1 MRWTDTQD
9 ALLASGSPVSR
20 LIELGPSAT
29 LTGMAQK
36 QATGLVTDGRRSAAA
51 SLDLLSYSNT
61 GHDAKLWYEYE
72 PEVEEETKEAIEQA
86 VQAQEEAEKKA
97 VEESKK
103 KADEEKT
110 ARESASGSPIA
121 NSTAAVP
128 DCQLPA
134 SLVIRMLIARR
145 LKRTLGQMPS
155 SFDKSIRD
163 LSGGKSILQNEM
175 VSDLVGEF
183 GEQRVPDGIEDLP
196 LSQLDSRF
204 GDMAN
209 MGKISGALVGRLL
222 SNKMPVGCNQTFLR
236 EHLAV
241 KWGLGPGRQG
251 AVLISA
257 LVSEPAARLTSMKEA
272 LELIDDSTQQYA
284 AWCGLTLSAASE
296 QQQQQQQQQQ
306 QNHQKPQQHA
316 TVTVSTS
323 NDQCHCDSHIELQE
337 YSSQV
342 DELQAKLDAL
352 DAEFSSDY
360 LSGALPVF
368 DARKVRRYNDWWN
381 ADRIRAATSDIA
393 PDNPQQVLKPC
404 RPQTRVDDEG
414 NIIYVEAERSQGYL
428 ETIQSEYVNSR
439 PALSR
444 LVSLRSK
451 RSKRDSSW
459 ALNAELTSTFFS
471 VMARSLDTG
480 FISFAERAVLITGAG
495 PGSIAMAVA
504 RLLLK
509 SGAKVIVTT
518 RQTPA
523 DAATVYQQLYDECGS
538 AGSELV
544 LVQANLSSAQDCQH
558 VVDYIHNDMKCELDA
573 VIPFAA
579 ALEPSAEI
587 EQIGAINELAHRMML
602 TNIYRLLGRLIASQK
617 ERGVHCH
624 PTQVIVPLSPN
635 RGTFGGDG
643 LYSESKLGLEALL
656 YRAESESWGG
666 DYISVCGAIIGWTR
680 STRLMRAN
688 DIVAESVES
697 HGVLTFSAEEMAFN
711 VVAMMD
717 PAMVELCET
726 QPILADFGGALE
738 CLTDCSEVISRARRE
753 LQFVSS
759 TRKEICKERALEHEL
774 IHGKQPTVPQ
784 PSTHQRATLRVG
796 FPNLPLSNED
806 ARSTQFGLRAADPA
820 DQIVVV
826 GFSELGPHGSA
837 RTRWEMESQGRL
849 TISGFVEMAWMMG
862 LIRHHNER
870 RPDGSFYVGW
880 CDAKTGAPIAEQDIE
895 EKYGAYIQEHTGVR
909 RILKD
914 DIPEWDPEK
923 RQVLE
928 ETVLTQDLPEF
939 EVSRGSAE
947 ALKSKHG
954 DNVVVRPSSSEDTC
968 LVRIRRGTSI
978 AILKEVPFQAGVVAG
993 LIPKGWDA
1001 QRYGVP
1007 PDLAQALEPSTL
1019 FTLCCVAEAF
1029 YSAGLPDPTEIFA
1042 HMHVAE
1048 FGNFLGTLM
1057 GGSSKVKSLYR
1068 DMLLDRPMASDTLAD
1083 SFANTPAAWV
1093 NMLLLGASGPIKTP
1107 SGACA
1112 TSIESIDSAVDSIR
1126 SGKTKMCLVGG
1137 YDDLQEDES
1146 YGFSMLKATVNTA
1159 EEAARGR
1166 QPHEMSRPLT
1176 ESRAGFVESH
1186 GCGVQLICRAS
1197 VAIEM
1202 GLPIYGVIAGSTM
1215 AADTVG
1221 RSIPAPGQGLL
1232 TFARENLKP
1241 LLDPSSSGS
1250 DTSTSVL
1257 TGPGT
1262 TPYSLED
1269 QDSDDFWWTVS
1280 SQREALLSPMRASLA
1295 QHHLTIDD
1303 VDFASLHATSTKS
1316 GDLNEFKVISNQL
1329 HHLGRTT
1336 HQPLWTVCQK
1346 ALTGHPKA
1354 PAAAWM
1360 LNGCLQIMRD
1370 GTLPAN
1376 RNADNVDPA
1385 LRSFSMLAVPKASMP
1400 LPDPKAFL
1408 VTSFGF
1414 GQKSGQL
1421 VGVSPKYVYGLLSA
1435 QEYSA
1440 YRARTLQRMERADGK
1455 YARAVMENRIVGI
1468 LDYAPYDGENTKK
1481 VLLDPDSRAV
1491 YDGMAGTWRFEV

>member
-1 MRWTDTQD
+1 MDT
-9 ALLASGSPVSR
+9 
-20 LIELGPSAT
+20 
-29 LTGMAQK
+29 
-36 QATGLVTDGRRSAAA
+36 
-51 SLDLLSYSNT
+51 
-61 GHDAKLWYEYE
+61 
-72 PEVEEETKEAIEQA
+72 
-86 VQAQEEAEKKA
+86 
-97 VEESKK
+97 
-103 KADEEKT
+103 
-110 ARESASGSPIA
+110 
-121 NSTAAVP
+121 
-128 DCQLPA
+128 
-134 SLVIRMLIARR
+134 
-145 LKRTLGQMPS
+145 
-155 SFDKSIRD
+155 
-163 LSGGKSILQNEM
+163 
-175 VSDLVGEF
+175 
-183 GEQRVPDGIEDLP
+183 
-196 LSQLDSRF
+196 
-204 GDMAN
+204 
-209 MGKISGALVGRLL
+209 
-222 SNKMPVGCNQTFLR
+222 
-236 EHLAV
+236 
-241 KWGLGPGRQG
+241 
-251 AVLISA
+251 
-257 LVSEPAARLTSMKEA
+257 
-272 LELIDDSTQQYA
+272 
-284 AWCGLTLSAASE
+284 
-296 QQQQQQQQQQ
+296 
-306 QNHQKPQQHA
+306 
-316 TVTVSTS
+316 
-323 NDQCHCDSHIELQE
+323 
-337 YSSQV
+337 
-342 DELQAKLDAL
+342 
-352 DAEFSSDY
+352 
-360 LSGALPVF
+360 
-368 DARKVRRYNDWWN
+368 
-381 ADRIRAATSDIA
+381 
-393 PDNPQQVLKPC
+393 
-404 RPQTRVDDEG
+404 
-414 NIIYVEAERSQGYL
+414 
-428 ETIQSEYVNSR
+428 
-439 PALSR
+439 
-444 LVSLRSK
+444 
-451 RSKRDSSW
+451 
-459 ALNAELTSTFFS
+459 ELTSTLFS
-471 VMARSLDTG
+471 VMARCLETG
-480 FISFAERAVLITGAG
+480 FPSFAGRAVLITGAG

-509 SGAKVIVTT
+509 SGARVIVTT

-523 DAATVYQQLYDECGS
+523 EAAQVYQQLYHEHGS
-538 AGSELV
+538 ASSELV

-558 VVDYIHNDMKCELDA
+558 LVDYIHTAMECELYA

-602 TNIYRLLGRLIASQK
+602 TNIYRLLGRLIQSQK

-666 DYISVCGAIIGWTR
+666 NYISVCGAIIGWTR

-717 PAMVELCET
+717 PAIVELCET

-753 LQFVSS
+753 IQFVSS
-759 TRKEICKERALEHEL
+759 TRREICKERSREHEL
-774 IHGKQPTVPQ
+774 MHGKPPTVRQ
-784 PSTHQRATLRVG
+784 PPTHPRATLRVG
-796 FPNLPLSNED
+796 FPSLPLSNED
-806 ARSTQFGLRAADPA
+806 GLTTQFGLSAADPA

-849 TISGFVEMAWMMG
+849 SLSGFVEMAWMMG

-870 RPDGSFYVGW
+870 RPDGTFYVGW
-880 CDAKTGAPIAEQDIE
+880 CDSKTGAPIAEQDME

-909 RILKD
+909 RMALH
-914 DIPEWDPEK
+914 DIPEWDPAK

-939 EVSRGSAE
+939 EVPRASAE
-947 ALKSKHG
+947 ALKSKYG
-954 DNVVVRPSSSEDTC
+954 DKVVVRPCSNGNGETC
-968 LVRIRRGTSI
+968 LVRIKRGTSI
-978 AILKEVPFQAGVVAG
+978 AIPKEVPFQAGVVAG
-993 LIPKGWDA
+993 LIPKGWNA
-1001 QRYGVP
+1001 QTYGVP
-1007 PDLAQALEPSTL
+1007 ADLAQSLEPSTL

-1042 HMHVAE
+1042 HVHVAE

-1057 GGSSKVKSLYR
+1057 GGSSKVKNLYR
-1068 DMLLDRPMASDTLAD
+1068 DAFLDRPIASDTLAD

-1112 TSIESIDSAVDSIR
+1112 TGIESIDSAVDSLR

-1166 QPHEMSRPLT
+1166 LPHEMSRPLT

-1215 AADTVG
+1215 TADTVG

-1241 LLDPSSSGS
+1241 LPDSSGS
-1250 DTSTSVL
+1250 DTSSSGL
-1257 TGPGT
+1257 TCVGT
-1262 TPYSLED
+1262 TPNSVED
-1269 QDSDDFWWTVS
+1269 QDSDDFWWTVAGPS
-1280 SQREALLSPMRASLA
+1280 SALLSPMRASLA
-1295 QHHLTIDD
+1295 AHHLTIDD
-1303 VDFASLHATSTKS
+1303 VSFASLHATSTKS
-1316 GDLNEFKVISNQL
+1316 GDLNEFKVISTQL

-1336 HQPLWTVCQK
+1336 RQPLWTVCQK

-1360 LNGCLQIMRD
+1360 LNGCLQILRD
-1370 GTLPAN
+1370 GTIPAQ

-1385 LRSFSMLAVPKASMP
+1385 LRPFSMLAVPKASIR
-1400 LPDPKAFL
+1400 LSDTKAFL
-1408 VTSFGF
+1408 LTSFGF

-1421 VGVSPKYVYGLLSA
+1421 VGVAAKYFYRMLSA
-1435 QEYSA
+1435 HEYSA
-1440 YRARTLQRMERADGK
+1440 YRARALARMECAEGK

-1468 LDYAPYDGENTKK
+1468 LDYAPYDAENTRK
-1481 VLLDPDSRAV
+1481 VLLDPDARAV
-1491 YDGMAGTWRFEV
+1491 YDGVAGTWRFEV